1 MNPKALLTIS
11 VLAIVLASC
20 NDKTSEYQAPTAQSE
35 APASPAVDA
44 NAPANAALL
53 SEFKGDLSSL
63 GKADLCALD
72 AVNGKSPIEGSF
84 EVPTNTPM
92 AFEGWAATTS
102 LTNPGTVAVVLS
114 ATDKAFAI
122 SGNAGIARDDVAKA
136 YKAEALS
143 NSGFKLE
150 LPSLQVPPGEYTV
163 AILHDEAGV
172 QVSCASPLKL
182 VIH

>member
-1 MNPKALLTIS
+1 
-11 VLAIVLASC
+11 
-20 NDKTSEYQAPTAQSE
+20 
-35 APASPAVDA
+35 
-44 NAPANAALL
+44 
-53 SEFKGDLSSL
+53 
-63 GKADLCALD
+63 LD

-84 EVPTNTPM
+84 EVPTNIPV

-102 LTNPGTVAVVLS
+102 LTNPGTVTVVLS
-114 ATDKAFAI
+114 AMDKGFAI

-150 LPSLQVPPGEYTV
+150 LSSLQVPAGEYTV

-182 VIH
+182 AVR